1 MSESEQEE
9 MKKVRAAITKLRMD
23 LEWVSQS
30 GKKMGVIVL
39 SRELA
44 LPLLRWAERLAR
56 SDKR

>member
-1 MSESEQEE
+1 
-9 MKKVRAAITKLRMD
+9 MD